1 MKKIDLFKPLF
12 LLFSLVVGSP
22 NSWAQT
28 SFSPVDGIFDFV
40 NAGSANPIYD
50 YGSGMTVSDIYTTT
64 SKTWTSGNVTLVTS
78 CNEYANGYRW
88 FPNDKTLR
96 LYNGSK
102 AVVSVSEDYVITKVV
117 MTGGNFLA
125 TNNPEPNE
133 VTLESRIWTGAA
145 QSVTFS
151 ATATHD
157 LYIKSITVTY
167 TAQPHPITPEK
178 TYTTFVT
185 PYALDFTSTDKL
197 TVYIATGATS
207 SEVTMESVDKVPAG
221 TPVVLKATE
230 TGSPIGVTIVAKGDD
245 VSANKLKA
253 GSGTPIGG
261 PSIWDYILS
270 DGMFYHASFGILS
283 EGKCYLHLDS
293 APAAASN
300 ALTMDFGDVTGIKT
314 MSGVRSLKADG
325 WYTVD
330 GHRLQGE
337 PTQKGIYII
346 NGRKVVIK

>member
-167 TAQPHPITPEK
+167 TAQPHPIT
-178 TYTTFVT
+178 
-185 PYALDFTSTDKL
+185 
-197 TVYIATGATS
+197 TS